1 MPVKGLT
8 VSEDAKTISITLDR
22 KEKFVYQIELPKM
35 KSKSGLL
42 LENNYGVYTLN
53 KLLP

>member
-1 MPVKGLT
+1 MALHFP
-8 VSEDAKTISITLDR
+8 R
-22 KEKFVYQIELPKM
+22 KEGFIYVIQLNGVV
-35 KSKSGLL
+35 SVSGLP